1 MKSIHKII
9 TEEIGSFLKENDEQM
24 YELYEAQDRIKEEI
38 FNDFLYQN
46 NQDFTKNIGWQ
57 LIPFT
62 RLKKIW
68 EDYMRMGV
76 VRDVKG
82 LEAIERIAIRN
93 ALKINVITELAGH
106 TSYGSSEEDIEENIG
121 YWVDQQMNCI
131 LPQEKVD
138 TSQLEIPY
146 DNPTAGNKQKE
157 TIEVEPCNTEIHP
170 FAQRVIDEKFNPDNM
185 DREDARGF
193 LMDEM
198 KDRFFEDY
206 LTDPK
211 TGHLYI
217 SDYGLPALM
226 TLASKLYVEQVPEK
240 KVVLI
245 DSILNVVHQRSDMAS
260 WFVQG
265 GSNAL
270 SQLSGYEVPDEEA
283 GGYDTQSVISGRYKM
298 GDYR

>member
-9 TEEIGSFLKENDEQM
+9 AEEIGSFLKENDEQM

-121 YWVDQQMNCI
+121 HWVDEQMSCI
-131 LPQEKVD
+131 LPQEEVNTD
-138 TSQLEIPY
+138 QLEIPY
-146 DNPTAGNKQKE
+146 DDPAAGNKQKE
-157 TIEVEPCNTEIHP
+157 PVNVEPCQVQIHP
-170 FAQRVIDEKFNPDNM
+170 FAQSVIDEFYNPANM
-185 DREDARGF
+185 DREDARGKLF
-193 LMDEM
+193 DEM
-198 KDRFFEDY
+198 LEKFFDY
-206 LTDPK
+206 LTDPNS
-211 TGHLYI
+211 GHIYL
-217 SDYGLPALM
+217 SDYGLPAIM
-226 TLASKLYVEQVPEK
+226 TQASKLYVEQVPEK

-265 GSNAL
+265 GSQAL
-270 SQLSGYEVPDEEA
+270 SNLSGYEVPDEEA

-298 GDYR
+298 GDYK